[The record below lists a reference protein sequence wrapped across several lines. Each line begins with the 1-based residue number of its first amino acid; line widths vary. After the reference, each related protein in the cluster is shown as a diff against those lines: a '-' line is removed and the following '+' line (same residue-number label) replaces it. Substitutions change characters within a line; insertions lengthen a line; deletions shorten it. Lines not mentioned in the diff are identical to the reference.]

1 MKKIKR
7 KFSLLILAIA
17 PAILFAQVNPL
28 DNYIEKYSNETGF
41 YYLDLKTNM
50 FQSSDNDKNT
60 NPGQD
65 EMINLKILSFE
76 EGDNTKY
83 NASKIY
89 NDFVNSIE
97 KENYRGLI
105 EVKSS
110 DENVEM
116 MVKKEGNIIKEF
128 IITIKEDK
136 ETTLVSAT
144 GNFDLKDLAKF
155 SDTKNCKGL
164 EVLKKLCEE

>member
-1 MKKIKR
+1 MIKIR
-7 KFSLLILAIA
+7 KIFSLLILATA

-28 DNYIEKYSNETGF
+28 DSYFEKYSSETGF

-50 FQSSDNDKNT
+50 FQSSDDKSTNT
-60 NPGQD
+60 GKD
-65 EMINLKILSFE
+65 KMVSLKILSFE

-97 KENYRGLI
+97 KANYRGLI